1 MFILKFVRFVLGYV
15 LFTATGGFPER
26 FINLCTQHNIPLWDL
41 KHLGDTVEGKTTV
54 SGYKRIRP
62 AARRSGVRVRI
73 SKKCGLPFL
82 RERNKKRA
90 GLLVGVALAALLLC
104 ILSTRIWTVRVEGNV
119 QIHDEQI
126 LRAAKSLGVEMG
138 ARTSKLDAQKIAK
151 ELQNQ
156 VEGLSW
162 AAVNIDACKAVIE
175 VREST
180 PKPDILDTKT
190 PANIVASEDGVLT
203 RIEVYSGTA
212 ALPVGSA
219 VLKGDLLISGVVL
232 NKDNSESLHGAQG
245 HVYAKV
251 ERNIDCSAENR
262 EFLKLS
268 GENTRYVLYCVGLKL
283 PLGRPLAGD
292 VYTVE
297 TYLSNGETT
306 LPVGLLREHTAAF
319 SAPFTLPSSDSQ
331 ARYAAKLFAEEY
343 RAIWLDSVI
352 LTTDISFDFDKETPF
367 VRGKIT
373 CEKEIGINQ
382 EIFVEKISD

>member
-1 MFILKFVRFVLGYV
+1 MFILKWVRFVLGYV

-26 FINLCTQHNIPLWDL
+26 FINLCTKNHIPLWDL

-54 SGYKRIRP
+54 SGYKRIRT
-62 AARRSGVRVRI
+62 AAHRSGVRVRI

-90 GLLVGVALAALLLC
+90 GLAVGLALAALLLC
-104 ILSTRIWTVRVEGNV
+104 LLSTRIWTVRVEGNV

-138 ARTSKLDAQKIAK
+138 ARTSKLDAQKIAQ
-151 ELQNQ
+151 ELQKQ

-190 PANIVASEDGVLT
+190 PANIVASENGVLT

-232 NKDNSESLHGAQG
+232 NKDNSETLHGAQG

-251 ERNIDCSAENR
+251 EREIDCSAENTA
-262 EFLKLS
+262 FVKLS
-268 GENTRYVLYCVGLKL
+268 EENTRYILYCIGLKL
-283 PLGRPLAGD
+283 PLGRPLSGQ

-297 TYLSNGETT
+297 TYLSNGDTT
-306 LPVGLLREHTAAF
+306 LPVGMLREHTAAF
-319 SAPFTLPSSDSQ
+319 STPFTLTEAPQ
-331 ARYAAKLFAEEY
+331 KARYTAKLLAEEY
-343 RAIWLDSVI
+343 RRIWQDSVV
-352 LTTDISFDFDKETPF
+352 LETDISLDFDTDAPYA
-367 VRGKIT
+367 RGKIV
-373 CEKEIGINQ
+373 CEKEIGVNQ